1 MAVTKD
7 LPAGTLA
14 LPIGKMLREIEQA
27 RRRIA
32 GGVLVSPCIE
42 SASLAELTGMRIF
55 CKLDNLQ
62 RTGSFK
68 ERGARN
74 ALLQLPAAQR
84 KRGVVAASAGNH
96 ALGLAY
102 HGSLLGIP
110 VTVVMPRFAPLIKSS
125 TCRRFGA
132 HVILHGDSFAA
143 AKEEADRLSRTEGF
157 TYVHGYDDPAIIAGR
172 GTMGLEILEQVS
184 GVEAVVVPIG
194 GGGLISGVAAAIKAK
209 RPSVCIIGVE
219 SVCAPTF
226 TKALRARRPVKIPG
240 AATLADG
247 LSVPQ
252 IGARAFAIARKR
264 VDEIVRVSE
273 DEIALAIL
281 RILELEKT
289 VVEGAGA
296 TPLAACLSGKLKHL
310 RGKRVVLALCGGNI
324 DPNILDSLIEKGLV
338 VDGRLTR
345 FRAVISDRPGGQA
358 KLARLLAEA
367 GASIKEVTHDRAFA
381 GADVSTVNVL
391 CTIETRDHRHV
402 RQVHR
407 LLQQNGIRFSRTFR

>member
-1 MAVTKD
+1 MSVQ
-7 LPAGTLA
+7 
-14 LPIGKMLREIEQA
+14 LRDIAQA

-32 GGVLVSPCIE
+32 DGVLISPCVE
-42 SASLAELTGMRIF
+42 STSLSELTGMRIF

-74 ALLQLPAAQR
+74 ALLQLTRDQR
-84 KRGVVAASAGNH
+84 RRGVIAASAGNH

-125 TCRRFGA
+125 TCRRLGA
-132 HVILHGDSFAA
+132 SVVLHGDTFAA
-143 AKEEADRLSRTEGF
+143 AKEEADRLCREIGLA
-157 TYVHGYDDPAIIAGR
+157 YLHGYDDPAIIAGQ
-172 GTMGLEILEQVS
+172 GTMGLEILEQVPRLD
-184 GVEAVVVPIG
+184 AVVVPVG
-194 GGGLISGVAAAIKAK
+194 GGGLLAGVALAVKSR
-209 RPSVCIIGVE
+209 RPRVRVIGVE
-219 SVCAPTF
+219 ATRAPTF
-226 TKALRARRPVKIPG
+226 TKALRAGRPVRIAAG
-240 AATLADG
+240 ATLADG
-247 LSVPQ
+247 LCVPQ
-252 IGARAFAIARKR
+252 IGSIPFPIARR
-264 VDEIVRVSE
+264 LVDKIVQVGE

-281 RILELEKT
+281 RILELEKI

-296 TPLAACLSGKLKHL
+296 VPLAACLSGKLPHL
-310 RGKRVVLALCGGNI
+310 KGKRVALALCGGNI
-324 DPNILDSLIEKGLV
+324 DPNILDRVIEKGLV

-345 FRAVISDRPGGQA
+345 FTAVISDRPGGLA

-367 GASIKEVTHDRAFA
+367 GASIKEVAHDRAFA

-402 RQVHR
+402 REVQR
-407 LLQQNGIRFSRTFR
+407 QLKQNGIRFCRNTR

>member
-1 MAVTKD
+1 MKS
-7 LPAGTLA
+7 L
-14 LPIGKMLREIEQA
+14 IREIEQA
-27 RRRIA
+27 RRRIQ
-32 GGVLVSPCIE
+32 GGVLRSPCIE
-42 SASLAELTGMRIF
+42 SAALSELTGMRIF

-74 ALLQLPAAQR
+74 ALLQLSGPQCA
-84 KRGVVAASAGNH
+84 RGVVAASAGNH

-102 HGSLLGIP
+102 HGALLDIP

-132 HVILHGDSFAA
+132 NVILQGETFAA
-143 AKEEADRLSRTEGF
+143 AKAEAERLSQENGLR
-157 TYVHGYDDPAIIAGR
+157 YIHGYDDPAIIAGQ
-172 GTMGLEILEQVS
+172 GTMGLEVLEQVPE
-184 GVEAVVVPIG
+184 VEAVVVPIG
-194 GGGLISGVAAAIKAK
+194 GGGLIAGVAAALKAR
-209 RPSVCIIGVE
+209 RPRLRVVGVE
-219 SVCAPTF
+219 SFRAPTF
-226 TKALRARRPVKIPG
+226 TKALRAGRPVKIPS
-240 AATLADG
+240 ATTLADG

-252 IGARAFAIARKR
+252 IGAYAFTIAKSL

-281 RILELEKT
+281 RILELDKT

-296 TPLAACLSGKLKHL
+296 TPLAACLSGKLNHL
-310 RGKRVVLALCGGNI
+310 RGKCVVLALCGGNI
-324 DPNILDSLIEKGLV
+324 DPNILDRVIEKGLV

-345 FRAVISDRPGGQA
+345 FTVVISDRPGGLA

-381 GADVSTVNVL
+381 GADVSTVNVF
-391 CTIETRDHRHV
+391 CTLETRDHRHV
-402 RQVHR
+402 REVHR
-407 LLQQNGIRFSRTFR
+407 QLRQNGIRFCRSLR